1 MVSPLFTD
9 LYQLTMMCAYLE
21 NGKREKAA
29 FELFVRELPEK
40 RNYLIFAGLEEVLR
54 TLEEFRFTSEDID
67 FLFSLKMFPD
77 WFLDYLKE
85 FSFSGDVYAMDEGTP
100 FFQYEPVLRIEAP
113 IAEAQLLET
122 FVMNQIHISSLIASK
137 AARVYSVAEGKVLAD
152 FSLRRTHGV
161 DAGLKVARSC
171 YLAGFDATS
180 NVLAGKVYGIP
191 VVGTVAHSFI
201 MSFESEEEAFRA
213 YAKVFPGNTVLLVDT
228 YDTVE
233 GVKKAIEVGKELLEK
248 GFKLKGIRLDSG
260 NVKELAKIAR
270 KLLDEAGMSYV
281 KIIVSGGLDEYKVKE
296 ILSSGAPVD
305 GFGVGTKV
313 GTSSDAPY
321 IDFVYKLVEFNGK
334 PVMKTSSGKKM
345 YPGRKQVFRFEGYD
359 VVSLNDEQ
367 FSGKPLL
374 KSFMRDGK
382 VVKSLPTLAQVR
394 EYAIEQIHS
403 LPKEVLSIEERVSYQ
418 VNISDKLNRLYEEL
432 RRELLGG
439 SKG

>member
-21 NGKREKAA
+21 NGKKERAA

-40 RNYLIFAGLEEVLR
+40 RNYLVFAGLEEVLKA
-54 TLEEFRFTSEDID
+54 LEEFHFSKDDID
-67 FLFSLKMFPD
+67 YLFSLKIFPD

-100 FFQYEPVLRIEAP
+100 FFQYEPVLRVEAP

-137 AARVYSVAEGKVLAD
+137 AARVYSVAEGRVLAD
-152 FSLRRTHGV
+152 FSLRRTHGI

-180 NVLAGKVYGIP
+180 NVLAGKIYGVP

-213 YAKVFPGNTVLLVDT
+213 YAKVFPNNTVLLVDT

-233 GVKKAIEVGKELLEK
+233 GVKKAIEVGEELLK
-248 GFKLKGIRLDSG
+248 RGFRLKGIRLDSG
-260 NVKELAKIAR
+260 NVEELAKIAR
-270 KLLDEAGMSYV
+270 RLLDEAGMDYV
-281 KIIVSGGLDEYKVKE
+281 KIIVSGGLDEYRIKE
-296 ILSSGAPVD
+296 IISSGAPVD

-313 GTSSDAPY
+313 GTSADAPY
-321 IDFVYKLVEFNGK
+321 IDFVYKLVEFDGQ

-345 YPGRKQVFRFEGYD
+345 YPGRKQVFRLEGYD
-359 VVSLNDEQ
+359 VVSLWGEQ
-367 FSGKPLL
+367 FDGKPLL
-374 KSFMRDGK
+374 KQFMKDGR
-382 VVKSLPTLAQVR
+382 VVESLPSLNEVR
-394 EYAIEQIHS
+394 EYTIEQLHS
-403 LPKEVLSIEERVSYQ
+403 LPESVLSIDRKVNYRVD
-418 VNISDKLNRLYEEL
+418 ISDSLNRLYKEL
-432 RRELLGG
+432 RERLLGG
-439 SKG
+439 SRS